1 MAHNNSAVALTLA
14 MDVSWMLLCF
24 QVIARMRILPTTGN
38 DEDVPDKDVGMKSL
52 AMLACQL
59 MHLVLTST

>member
-1 MAHNNSAVALTLA
+1 MAHTNSAVALTLA